1 MTIPESKI
9 ENIRGKARDL
19 LSQEG
24 TMGREL
30 ANFIRT
36 AFSMVLAKPPA
47 LPFYRALQAAKNSV
61 ILEPKSLNT
70 PLNLSTSQKEFQ
82 WWLDWNM

>member
-47 LPFYRALQAAKNSV
+47 LPSTGLCRQPRTL
-61 ILEPKSLNT
+61 
-70 PLNLSTSQKEFQ
+70 LS
-82 WWLDWNM
+82 

>member
-1 MTIPESKI
+1 
-9 ENIRGKARDL
+9 
-19 LSQEG
+19 
-24 TMGREL
+24 
-30 ANFIRT
+30 
-36 AFSMVLAKPPA
+36 MVLAKPPA
-47 LPFYRALQAAKNSV
+47 LLFYRALQAAKNSV